1 MEKVSWSEFLSSVP
15 KLLNSHRIEDRFT
28 DVTLISD
35 DNEQFKAHKLVL
47 SSGSKFFD
55 KILGDISHSHPVI
68 FLDSVYSG
76 DLNNVL
82 EYIYNG
88 EIMVQEADLH
98 KFLKLATRLKCPGL
112 SISKHEKEME
122 QSFKDQKESF
132 QDEQDEKTSIDS
144 HPKSDSQDNLTV
156 KSESGSN
163 ESESDSFILSN
174 SNIEDI
180 ISSFAMS
187 TEEPRNTNNQGKF
200 LLLEKRKDVNS
211 SCIIPTDNNISSTNE
226 AVCTMNGK
234 SISRESLNKVL
245 EIFIKPEP
253 NDMFSCTQCPTQS
266 SKKTNLQQHAEIH
279 LNLQWKCDL
288 CTHVLRTSATLR
300 QHKRNS
306 CKGLQNTEESN
317 CTGAQKVQIKQ
328 TPIKND
334 PVAPFERELNLV
346 YMERKFGNIMRSKP
360 KRKKGP
366 PNRTNDTKFCK
377 IKGEMFAMSDLY
389 KILEEYYQK
398 VSAFNFKCLKCSK
411 TTKMKSHMEEHAQI
425 HVKNLEFKCD
435 LCCQIVSTTNKMRQ
449 HKLSKKCK
457 QLKLQTDQQRL
468 LESAFSV
475 FPKV

>member
-1 MEKVSWSEFLSSVP
+1 MEKVSWSEFSSSVP
-15 KLLNSHRIEDRFT
+15 KLLNCHRIEDRFT

-88 EIMVQEADLH
+88 EIMVPEADLQT
-98 KFLKLATRLKCPGL
+98 FLKLATRLKCSGL
-112 SISKHEKEME
+112 SRKQEKRIET
-122 QSFKDQKESF
+122 SFKDQKESF
-132 QDEQDEKTSIDS
+132 HDQQDENTLNDS
-144 HPKSDSQDNLTV
+144 HPKSDSQDNLIV

-163 ESESDSFILSN
+163 ESESDSFILSK
-174 SNIEDI
+174 SNMEDI
-180 ISSFAMS
+180 ISSFALS
-187 TEEPRNTNNQGKF
+187 TEEPMKSNNQGKF
-200 LLLEKRKDVNS
+200 LLLEKRKDVDS
-211 SCIIPTDNNISSTNE
+211 SCIIPTDSCISSTNE

-300 QHKRNS
+300 QHKRIS

-317 CTGAQKVQIKQ
+317 CTGAQQVQIKQ
-328 TPIKND
+328 TPIKNES
-334 PVAPFERELNLV
+334 VAPFGRELNLV
-346 YMERKFGNIMRSKP
+346 NMERKFGNIV
-360 KRKKGP
+360 RKEV
-366 PNRTNDTKFCK
+366 TKFCK
-377 IKGEMFAMSDLY
+377 IKGEMFAMRDLN

-398 VSAFNFKCLKCSK
+398 VSDNNYKCLKCST
-411 TTKMKSHMEEHAQI
+411 TTKNKSHMEEHAQI
-425 HVKNLEFKCD
+425 HVKDLEFKCD
-435 LCCQIVSTTNKMRQ
+435 HCCKIVSTTNKMRQ
-449 HKLSKKCK
+449 HKLKKCK
-457 QLKLQTDQQRL
+457 QLKIQTDQQRL